1 MKSGEGTSYGGGVGG
16 KFRKTPSRRH
26 QPTPYDR
33 PPPTP
38 FPNPRNN
45 NGWLPKL
52 ILSGARSF
60 FSSFSQANIESR
72 DRLQDAVPINSAR
85 VEAPAIDNG
94 GNPTNSCNDSSIS
107 KLEQIL
113 QQKTFS
119 RSEVDRL
126 TELLHSKPID
136 VPTGDDHKMGEVNVP
151 QSMSAYGVQQNV
163 SSSPMQHHVMEMPLE
178 NRFRGHFLTPLISS
192 HVHEK
197 DVASPAELAKAY
209 MGSRP
214 SKVSPSM
221 LGLRSQALKED
232 ANLLDNVSYPPKT
245 HVRVGIPE
253 NGFMNPRSR
262 GRSAIYDMA
271 RTPYLNVNPTADQK
285 GFRSVFDGY
294 GGPSASPSSVY
305 PREHD
310 AQLGSKQL
318 ALKRRISA
326 LEDDIGSTTPIRRLR
341 QKTSLST
348 PQNLSLPVYRSTLS
362 SHGAGL
368 GSNGA
373 QPLISFNRKP
383 FPVEEPQYR
392 NLHTENED
400 NSTPSTSYTTIPF
413 KSSEMATRILE
424 QLEKLVPR
432 EKPLE
437 GDKSPSKL
445 TPSMLR
451 GQALRSLEYVDSSK
465 ILQNALESHKLEELC
480 NTSQLDADEMT
491 SHKQDKIE
499 ENGPEKFIGCHETVA
514 PVGICGTMVSVND
527 SVAGVHTAGS
537 VVTATATQPPQKKWA
552 FHMSADEDFLD
563 LDDEIHPIEATSTQL
578 SPEVEKQEKFMVES
592 KVAYTEAVMV
602 SKTSRLSEIKPPDG
616 PLITNSADLGT
627 FDASV
632 AGEKN
637 TFTFLTVPASS
648 TTFQPIVAAL
658 QSTSAFDS
666 IIPLKESNSTPV
678 FISADSKIV
687 DKVPSI
693 SFSSS
698 AVSESLCQKS
708 NAPLESKPECS
719 NSLANSASGTAIV
732 APKVPESDEGDY
744 DGIQKSVEMT
754 VQSEIS
760 SSAAVSA
767 SSILSFAAPAY
778 ISGLNNGSLASSPS
792 IFSSPAPFPVS
803 VDFTNQKIGN
813 SFTNTAPSTSV
824 TVSTN
829 DTTTTSASNG
839 IVSTSSAASSFLVAP
854 IFNFGPT
861 AGALSNPVSTM
872 STTSSLETTDLKA
885 KTDKESTLGNDNLSN
900 APLGGTSFGTA
911 STGSNIFGFST
922 SATSSAVY
930 NSSEGD
936 LFGTTSGSLAITQT
950 SPAETGVATVTQSM
964 PFQFGSSFTCSNSI
978 FGSSSSSSPLFS
990 SSTSPK
996 LFDSTFSFGLSS
1008 SASSSPINTI
1018 SPSGAATSSL
1028 FGTNWQPTTTTSVS
1042 PSAVFPFVAS
1052 FVSAASTSNAPMV
1065 FSSGIPTFT
1074 ALSGNGDQMSM
1085 EDSMSEDP
1093 VQGSAPAVPV
1103 FGQPSIS
1110 APSSGFMFSSTVS
1123 SGGIPSFQF
1132 GNQQNQ
1138 STPQMLPP
1146 FQSSGSLEFGAKN
1159 SFSLGSGGG
1168 GDKSGRKIVKRQTQ
1182 KPKKAIK
1189 HHER

>member
-1 MKSGEGTSYGGGVGG
+1 M
-16 KFRKTPSRRH
+16 
-26 QPTPYDR
+26 Q
-33 PPPTP
+33 
-38 FPNPRNN
+38 
-45 NGWLPKL
+45 
-52 ILSGARSF
+52 
-60 FSSFSQANIESR
+60 Q
-72 DRLQDAVPINSAR
+72 INSH
-85 VEAPAIDNG
+85 
-94 GNPTNSCNDSSIS
+94 C
-107 KLEQIL
+107 
-113 QQKTFS
+113 
-119 RSEVDRL
+119 
-126 TELLHSKPID
+126 
-136 VPTGDDHKMGEVNVP
+136 
-151 QSMSAYGVQQNV
+151 
-163 SSSPMQHHVMEMPLE
+163 
-178 NRFRGHFLTPLISS
+178 FLM
-192 HVHEK
+192 K
-197 DVASPAELAKAY
+197 
-209 MGSRP
+209 
-214 SKVSPSM
+214 
-221 LGLRSQALKED
+221 
-232 ANLLDNVSYPPKT
+232 
-245 HVRVGIPE
+245 
-253 NGFMNPRSR
+253 
-262 GRSAIYDMA
+262 
-271 RTPYLNVNPTADQK
+271 
-285 GFRSVFDGY
+285 
-294 GGPSASPSSVY
+294 
-305 PREHD
+305 
-310 AQLGSKQL
+310 
-318 ALKRRISA
+318 
-326 LEDDIGSTTPIRRLR
+326 
-341 QKTSLST
+341 
-348 PQNLSLPVYRSTLS
+348 
-362 SHGAGL
+362 
-368 GSNGA
+368 
-373 QPLISFNRKP
+373 
-383 FPVEEPQYR
+383 
-392 NLHTENED
+392 
-400 NSTPSTSYTTIPF
+400 
-413 KSSEMATRILE
+413 
-424 QLEKLVPR
+424 
-432 EKPLE
+432 
-437 GDKSPSKL
+437 
-445 TPSMLR
+445 
-451 GQALRSLEYVDSSK
+451 
-465 ILQNALESHKLEELC
+465 
-480 NTSQLDADEMT
+480 
-491 SHKQDKIE
+491 
-499 ENGPEKFIGCHETVA
+499 
-514 PVGICGTMVSVND
+514 
-527 SVAGVHTAGS
+527 
-537 VVTATATQPPQKKWA
+537 
-552 FHMSADEDFLD
+552 DFLD

-578 SPEVEKQEKFMVES
+578 SPEEEKQEKFMVES

-602 SKTSRLSEIKPPDG
+602 SKTPRLSEIKPPDG

-627 FDASV
+627 SDASV

-648 TTFQPIVAAL
+648 TTFQPVVAAL

-666 IIPLKESNSTPV
+666 IIPLEESNSTPV

-708 NAPLESKPECS
+708 NAPLELKPECS

-732 APKVPESDEGDY
+732 APKVPESDEVDY

-767 SSILSFAAPAY
+767 SSIFSFTAPAN

-813 SFTNTAPSTSV
+813 SFTNIAPSTTV
-824 TVSTN
+824 TISTN

-861 AGALSNPVSTM
+861 AGAPSNPVSTI

-885 KTDKESTLGNDNLSN
+885 KTDEESTLRNGNLSN

-911 STGSNIFGFST
+911 STGSNIFGFSA

-930 NSSEGD
+930 NPSEGD
-936 LFGTTSGSLAITQT
+936 LFGTASGSLAITQM

-964 PFQFGSSFTCSNSI
+964 PIQFGSSLTSSNSI

-996 LFDSTFSFGLSS
+996 LFDSTFRFDPSSS
-1008 SASSSPINTI
+1008 SASSSQINTI

-1052 FVSAASTSNAPMV
+1052 SFSAASTSNAPMV

-1093 VQGSAPAVPV
+1093 VQGSAPAVLV

-1146 FQSSGSLEFGAKN
+1146 FQSSGSLEFGANN
-1159 SFSLGSGGG
+1159 SFSLGSGGGGG
-1168 GDKSGRKIVKRQTQ
+1168 GDKSGRKIVKV
-1182 KPKKAIK
+1182 K
-1189 HHER
+1189 HKNRRRP

>member
-1 MKSGEGTSYGGGVGG
+1 ML
-16 KFRKTPSRRH
+16 R
-26 QPTPYDR
+26 
-33 PPPTP
+33 
-38 FPNPRNN
+38 
-45 NGWLPKL
+45 
-52 ILSGARSF
+52 
-60 FSSFSQANIESR
+60 
-72 DRLQDAVPINSAR
+72 
-85 VEAPAIDNG
+85 
-94 GNPTNSCNDSSIS
+94 
-107 KLEQIL
+107 
-113 QQKTFS
+113 

-136 VPTGDDHKMGEVNVP
+136 IPTKDDHKMGEVNVP
-151 QSMSAYGVQQNV
+151 QPMSAYGIQQNV
-163 SSSPMQHHVMEMPLE
+163 SSSPMQHHVIETPLE
-178 NRFRGHFLTPLISS
+178 NRFRGRVLTPLISS
-192 HVHEK
+192 HVNEK
-197 DVASPAELAKAY
+197 DVTSPAELAKAY
-209 MGSRP
+209 MCSRP

-221 LGLRSQALKED
+221 LGLRSQALRED
-232 ANLLDNVSYPPKT
+232 PNLLDNVSYPPKT
-245 HVRVGIPE
+245 PVHVGIPE

-271 RTPYLNVNPTADQK
+271 HTPYLNVNPTPDQK
-285 GFRSVFDGY
+285 GSRSVFDGY
-294 GGPSASPSSVY
+294 GGPSASASPSSVY

-310 AQLGSKQL
+310 AQRGSKQL
-318 ALKRRISA
+318 GLKRRISA

-348 PQNLSLPVYRSTLS
+348 PQNLSLPVYRSPLS
-362 SHGAGL
+362 SRGTGL

-400 NSTPSTSYTTIPF
+400 NSTPSTSYTTIPS

-424 QLEKLVPR
+424 QLEKLVPK
-432 EKPLE
+432 EKPSE

-480 NTSQLDADEMT
+480 DTSQLDAHETT
-491 SHKQDKIE
+491 SQKQDKIE
-499 ENGPEKFIGCHETVA
+499 ENGPEKFIVCHETVA

-578 SPEVEKQEKFMVES
+578 SPEEEKQEKFMVES

-627 FDASV
+627 SDASV

-648 TTFQPIVAAL
+648 TTFQPVVAAL

-666 IIPLKESNSTPV
+666 IIPLEESNSTPV

-687 DKVPSI
+687 NKVPSI

-767 SSILSFAAPAY
+767 SSIFSFAAPAN

-803 VDFTNQKIGN
+803 VDVTNQKIGN
-813 SFTNTAPSTSV
+813 SFTNTAPSTTV

-861 AGALSNPVSTM
+861 AGAPSNPVSTI

-885 KTDKESTLGNDNLSN
+885 KTDKESTLGNGNPSN

-911 STGSNIFGFST
+911 STGSNIFGFSA

-930 NSSEGD
+930 NPSEGD
-936 LFGTTSGSLAITQT
+936 LFGTASGSLAVTQT

-964 PFQFGSSFTCSNSI
+964 PIQFGSSFISSNSI

-990 SSTSPK
+990 PSTSPK

-1008 SASSSPINTI
+1008 SSASSSQINTI

-1028 FGTNWQPTTTTSVS
+1028 FGTNWQPNTTTSVS

-1052 FVSAASTSNAPMV
+1052 SVSAASTSNAPMV

-1085 EDSMSEDP
+1085 EDSMFEDP
-1093 VQGSAPAVPV
+1093 VQGSAPAVPVFGQPSISAPSSAPAVPV

-1146 FQSSGSLEFGAKN
+1146 FQSSGSLEFGANN

-1168 GDKSGRKIVKRQTQ
+1168 GDKSGRKIVK
-1182 KPKKAIK
+1182 PKHKN
-1189 HHER
+1189 RRRP

>member
-1 MKSGEGTSYGGGVGG
+1 MKSGEGTSYGVGG

-38 FPNPRNN
+38 FVNPRNN
-45 NGWLPKL
+45 DGWLPKL

-60 FSSFSQANIESR
+60 FSSFSQANRESR
-72 DRLQDAVPINSAR
+72 DRLQDAVPIHCAR
-85 VEAPAIDNG
+85 VEAPAVDNG
-94 GNPTNSCNDSSIS
+94 GYPTNSWNGSSIS

-136 VPTGDDHKMGEVNVP
+136 IPTRDDHNIGEVNVP
-151 QSMSAYGVQQNV
+151 QPMSAFGIQQNV
-163 SSSPMQHHVMEMPLE
+163 SSSPMQHHVIETPLE
-178 NRFRGHFLTPLISS
+178 NRFRGHVLTPLISS
-192 HVHEK
+192 HVSEK

-221 LGLRSQALKED
+221 LGLRSQALRED
-232 ANLLDNVSYPPKT
+232 ANLLDNVSYSPKT
-245 HVRVGIPE
+245 PVRVGIPK

-262 GRSAIYDMA
+262 GKSAIYDMA
-271 RTPYLNVNPTADQK
+271 RTPYLNVDSIADQK
-285 GFRSVFDGY
+285 GSRSVFDGY
-294 GGPSASPSSVY
+294 GGSSASPSFVY
-305 PREHD
+305 PWEHD
-310 AQLGSKQL
+310 PQRGSKQL
-318 ALKRRISA
+318 ALKRRIST

-348 PQNLSLPVYRSTLS
+348 PQNLSLPVYRSLLS
-362 SHGAGL
+362 SRGTGL

-373 QPLISFNRKP
+373 QPLISFNQKP
-383 FPVEEPQYR
+383 FPIEEPQYR
-392 NLHTENED
+392 TLHTENKD
-400 NSTPSTSYTTIPF
+400 NSNPSTSYTPIPS
-413 KSSEMATRILE
+413 KSSEMAKRILE
-424 QLEKLVPR
+424 QLEKLVPK
-432 EKPLE
+432 EKPSE

-480 NTSQLDADEMT
+480 DTSQLDARETT
-491 SHKQDKIE
+491 SQKQDKIE
-499 ENGPEKFIGCHETVA
+499 ENGPEKFIVSHETLA

-578 SPEVEKQEKFMVES
+578 SLEEEKQEKFMVES
-592 KVAYTEAVMV
+592 KVACTEAVMV

-627 FDASV
+627 SNLFV

-637 TFTFLTVPASS
+637 TVTFLTVPASS
-648 TTFQPIVAAL
+648 TTFLPVVAAL

-666 IIPLKESNSTPV
+666 IIPLEESNSTPV

-708 NAPLESKPECS
+708 NAALESKPECS

-744 DGIQKSVEMT
+744 DVIQKSVEMT
-754 VQSEIS
+754 EQSEIS

-767 SSILSFAAPAY
+767 SSIFSLAAPAN

-813 SFTNTAPSTSV
+813 SFTDTAPSSTD

-839 IVSTSSAASSFLVAP
+839 ILSTSSAASSFLVAP

-861 AGALSNPVSTM
+861 AGPPSNPVSTI

-885 KTDKESTLGNDNLSN
+885 KTDKESTLGHGNLSN

-911 STGSNIFGFST
+911 STGSNFFGFSA

-930 NSSEGD
+930 NPSEGD
-936 LFGTTSGSLAITQT
+936 HFGTTSGSLAITQT

-964 PFQFGSSFTCSNSI
+964 PIQFGSCFTSSNSI

-1008 SASSSPINTI
+1008 SAASSSQINTI
-1018 SPSGAATSSL
+1018 SPGGAATSSL

-1052 FVSAASTSNAPMV
+1052 SVSAASTSNAPMV

-1074 ALSGNGDQMSM
+1074 TLSGNGDQMSM

-1103 FGQPSIS
+1103 FGLPSIS
-1110 APSSGFMFSSTVS
+1110 APSSGFMLSSTVS

-1146 FQSSGSLEFGAKN
+1146 VQSSGSLEFDANN

-1168 GDKSGRKIVKRQTQ
+1168 GDKSGRKIVKD
-1182 KPKKAIK
+1182 K
-1189 HHER
+1189 HKNRRRP